1 MIRMTHQPDDSAT
14 KPLAD
19 ERGVALLICLLIMA
33 ILTVVVFQFHYEV
46 QVETALVANSFEAL
60 EAEYAA
66 RSGVTFCL
74 ATLRMDAENDVMLPA
89 EARTDNLTEEWM
101 AGLEP
106 MQVARATVAARIS
119 DEDGKLSI
127 NRAVDEKK
135 PTDADE
141 RAVGQLTQLFSELDI
156 LGDADPVELTTLV
169 CDWLDPDSV
178 ERDGGAESTYYES
191 LPVPYRCK
199 NGWLDSIEELALVR
213 GFSPEII
220 AGQRVVSES
229 DFFSEEE
236 MLPGL
241 AEFLTVHGS
250 RNGRINVNTAPE
262 PVIRALF
269 YESPLVAESII
280 SQRAVAPFAGIK
292 DLQQR
297 VPQKLGTGV
306 NVSFRSNHFAI
317 LSEGNVHGVRVS
329 VETVVRRVLTPQGV
343 RFDTVAWK
351 VIR

>member
-1 MIRMTHQPDDSAT
+1 MTRMTHRPDGMTTS
-14 KPLAD
+14 PVAD
-19 ERGVALLICLLIMA
+19 ERGVALLICLLVMA

-46 QVETALVANSFEAL
+46 QVETALVGNSFEAL

-74 ATLRMDAENDVMLPA
+74 AMLRTDAENDSMLPA
-89 EARTDNLTEEWM
+89 DIRTDNLTEGWV

-106 MQVARATVAARIS
+106 MQVARATVAARIT
-119 DEDGKLSI
+119 DEDGKLNI

-141 RAVGQLTQLFSELDI
+141 QVVAQLTQLFSELDI
-156 LGDADPVELTTLV
+156 LSDADPVQLTTLV

-178 ERDGGAESTYYES
+178 ERDGGAESTYYQS

-199 NGWLDSIEELALVR
+199 NSLFGSIEELALVR
-213 GFSPEII
+213 GFSPQII
-220 AGQRVVSES
+220 FGQRAMTES
-229 DFFSEEE
+229 GSLSEEE

-241 AEFLTVHGS
+241 AEFVTVHGD
-250 RNGRINVNTAPE
+250 REGRININTAPE

-280 SQRAVAPFAGIK
+280 SQRAVAPFAGLK

-306 NVSFRSNHFAI
+306 NVSFRSNCFAI

-329 VETVVRRVLTPQGV
+329 IETAVRRILTPRGV